1 MRAGGKRLFGDPL
14 FQRAKADRM
23 AGWPSAEGVSG
34 SLFEGG
40 LTGLLPLERRQLV
53 DFPIGGARQSFQHVF
68 EPKRRY

>member
-1 MRAGGKRLFGDPL
+1 
-14 FQRAKADRM
+14 M
-23 AGWPSAEGVSG
+23 AGWPRAEGISR